1 MAILPGSVRSRPT
14 GVVVTTAAAN
24 GSGTG
29 SGAKDLTK
37 MTVADL
43 RDECR
48 RRGLRNY
55 SKLKKDELIRLLRGA
70 LEICP
75 RRENEKREQRERC
88 IPILIGNR
96 RTPPVKVGIT
106 PPAFDLPQSLSNLL
120 FCSLSPNPCDCFAP
134 VDPKGRPSEV
144 GNNNSSAKP
153 QERTLEELRAECR
166 KRGMTGFSHLK
177 KNDLIRRMEGASKG
191 ECRVVPAVK
200 V

>member
-55 SKLKKDELIRLLRGA
+55 FKLNKDELIRLLRGA
-70 LEICP
+70 LLKFAQGGKT
-75 RRENEKREQRERC
+75 RRESRERDAY
-88 IPILIGNR
+88 LY
-96 RTPPVKVGIT
+96 
-106 PPAFDLPQSLSNLL
+106 
-120 FCSLSPNPCDCFAP
+120 
-134 VDPKGRPSEV
+134 
-144 GNNNSSAKP
+144 
-153 QERTLEELRAECR
+153 
-166 KRGMTGFSHLK
+166 
-177 KNDLIRRMEGASKG
+177 
-191 ECRVVPAVK
+191 
-200 V
+200 